1 MKIYHT
7 ETQADFDALMVEL
20 ESKGIETVKNH
31 YWKYHKS
38 QTAVFVRAIGHYG
51 NSTRIDTTFGGL
63 RWALRY
69 YPTVPIQKYTKQR
82 RTRK

>member
-7 ETQADFDALMVEL
+7 ETQADYDALMVEL

-38 QTAVFVRAIGHYG
+38 QTAVFVRAIGRYG

-82 RTRK
+82 RARK